1 MGAFLS
7 GFGLF
12 LVVLNLNFDVFFLFC
27 FFLVFFLFCFLFRVW
42 EIGFDWLFAGVL
54 YI

>member
-1 MGAFLS
+1 MIGGFLS

-27 FFLVFFLFCFLFRVW
+27 FFSGFFFLFSFQSLGNW
-42 EIGFDWLFAGVL
+42 I
-54 YI
+54 